1 MVGVGWGLS
10 ICMSDELPGDTVL
23 PVGTAGLLK
32 RPVSSANGPFP
43 PLAEN
48 GEQMH
53 HPSATNPPKPYSAL
67 RPPCQRHGRDQ
78 VALGEEAVIGGPS
91 RSARGPR
98 DHSRP
103 PPGGVAGVSPRAAG
117 RGADLSAPQLCLAR
131 SSFLTCILEGAGL
144 GSRHAPPLIRCGVH
158 VGPTSDSKVY
168 KHTRNVS

>member
-1 MVGVGWGLS
+1 
-10 ICMSDELPGDTVL
+10 MSDELPGDTVL

-43 PLAEN
+43 PRAEN

-91 RSARGPR
+91 WSARGPPGQPAALATILVR
-98 DHSRP
+98 RQEGWRARVPEQLGEEGPVSPAAVPGALILSDLH
-103 PPGGVAGVSPRAAG
+103 PGGSRAGEPARASPHS
-117 RGADLSAPQLCLAR
+117 LWR
-131 SSFLTCILEGAGL
+131 S
-144 GSRHAPPLIRCGVH
+144 RR
-158 VGPTSDSKVY
+158 VY
-168 KHTRNVS
+168 F